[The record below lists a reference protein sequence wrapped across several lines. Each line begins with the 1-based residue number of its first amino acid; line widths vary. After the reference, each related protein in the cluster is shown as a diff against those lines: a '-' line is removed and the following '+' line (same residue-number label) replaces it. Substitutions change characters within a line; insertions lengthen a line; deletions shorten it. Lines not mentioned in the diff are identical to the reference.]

1 MNLHDFR
8 LPLISGT
15 IRPALLAGL
24 SGLLIVLSFP
34 KADLSFLAW
43 IALIPLLTTLE
54 GQTPKAAFK
63 LGFFTGLIA
72 YAGLLYWVMIVMG
85 DYGHL
90 PLFATIPLWLFLSA
104 WLALFYGLATWA
116 TVMGERFGIKSA
128 LLMPLA
134 WVGADYLRS
143 ILLTGFPWTM
153 LGHSQ
158 YRLLPLIQVADLTG
172 VFGITALL
180 VLANVVFYRIIR
192 ALSGAEIPYPAKSA
206 VVFVLALTS
215 ALGYGFFRLNTPLP
229 PAAPLKVALIQGNID
244 QAIKWSPAFREATLA
259 IYTNLS
265 RQAVAQQAADL
276 IVWPESAAPFF
287 FQESSPSS
295 DRIRNLS
302 RELKAHLLFGSPAAE
317 LRNGNY
323 TNLNSAFL
331 LGSDGNE
338 IGRVDKMHLVPF
350 GEYVP
355 LGRLLPFVNK
365 LVHGIGDF
373 APGLEVKPL
382 KAANTPLG
390 VLVCYEVIFPELA
403 RAQVNAGSR
412 VLVNITNDAWFG
424 RSSAPYQ
431 HLSMAAFRAV
441 ETRTPLI
448 RAANTGITSIIDQN
462 GHIRGMTSL
471 FKEAVMVGEVQS
483 GSANA
488 PYLKIGDLFAQ
499 SCLGLTVLLLLVQ
512 WRFKKPVTQKTMQD
526 TPRS

>member
-8 LPLISGT
+8 LPLISGR
-15 IRPALLAGL
+15 IRPALLALL
-24 SGLLIVLSFP
+24 SGLLITLSFP

-54 GQTPKAAFK
+54 GQSPKAAFK
-63 LGFFTGLIA
+63 LGFVTGLTA

-104 WLALFYGLATWA
+104 WLALFYGLATWT
-116 TVMGERFGIKSA
+116 TVMGERYGIKSA

-180 VLANVVFYRIIR
+180 VLANVVFYRVIR

-215 ALGYGFFRLNTPLP
+215 ALGYGFFRLNSPLP
-229 PAAPLKVALIQGNID
+229 TTAPLKVALIQGNID
-244 QAIKWSPAFREATLA
+244 QAVKWSPAFREATLD

-276 IVWPESAAPFF
+276 LVWPESAAPFF
-287 FQESSPSS
+287 FQENSPSS

-302 RELKAHLLFGSPAAE
+302 RELKANLLFGSPAAE
-317 LRNGNY
+317 LRSGNY
-323 TNLNSAFL
+323 TNLNSAYL
-331 LGSDGNE
+331 IGADGSE
-338 IGRVDKMHLVPF
+338 IGRADKMHLVPF

-355 LGRLLPFVNK
+355 LARLLPFVNK

-373 APGLEVKPL
+373 APGLEVK
-382 KAANTPLG
+382 
-390 VLVCYEVIFPELA
+390 
-403 RAQVNAGSR
+403 
-412 VLVNITNDAWFG
+412 
-424 RSSAPYQ
+424 
-431 HLSMAAFRAV
+431 
-441 ETRTPLI
+441 
-448 RAANTGITSIIDQN
+448 
-462 GHIRGMTSL
+462 
-471 FKEAVMVGEVQS
+471 
-483 GSANA
+483 
-488 PYLKIGDLFAQ
+488 
-499 SCLGLTVLLLLVQ
+499 
-512 WRFKKPVTQKTMQD
+512 
-526 TPRS
+526 

>member
-8 LPLISGT
+8 LPLISGA

-24 SGLLIVLSFP
+24 SGLLIALSFP

-54 GQTPKAAFK
+54 GQSPRAAFK
-63 LGFFTGLIA
+63 LGFFSGLIA

-104 WLALFYGLATWA
+104 WLALFCGLAAWA
-116 TVMGERFGIKSA
+116 TVMGEQCGIKSA

-143 ILLTGFPWTM
+143 FLMTGFPWTM

-172 VFGITALL
+172 VFGITALI

-206 VVFVLALTS
+206 IIFVLALTS
-215 ALGYGFFRLNTPLP
+215 VLGYGFFRLNTSLP

-244 QAIKWSPAFREATLA
+244 QAVKWSPAFREATLD

-265 RQAVAQQAADL
+265 RQAAARQQPDL

-287 FQESSPSS
+287 FQENSPSS

-302 RELKAHLLFGSPAAE
+302 RELKAHLLFGSPAIE
-317 LRNGNY
+317 QRNGQY
-323 TNLNSAFL
+323 SNLNSAFL
-331 LGSDGNE
+331 LAPDGSE
-338 IGRVDKMHLVPF
+338 RGRTDKMHLVPF

-355 LGRLLPFVNK
+355 LARLLPFVNK

-373 APGLEVKPL
+373 VPGQEIKPL
-382 KAANTPLG
+382 KAGSTPLG

-471 FKEAVMVGEVQS
+471 FKEAVMVGEVQP

-488 PYLKIGDLFAQ
+488 RYLKIGDLFAQ
-499 SCLGLTVLLLLVQ
+499 GCLGLTAGILLLQ
-512 WRFKKPVTQKTMQD
+512 RWRKKGTKEPETNSKPD
-526 TPRS
+526 